1 MVKPEAVN
9 ALTTLHTEVVCVKNA
24 VPVDVIDTVTAL
36 DAHEFAAGI
45 EVAVVKVRTG
55 LVPDVPVTRLAKGID
70 SPTRETC
77 PIEVVGI
84 ATLTAQATVSLLVE
98 ILMPV
103 TEVVAATPPPIVKP
117 QMVTE

>member
-1 MVKPEAVN
+1 
-9 ALTTLHTEVVCVKNA
+9 VKNA
-24 VPVDVIDTVTAL
+24 EPPVADVIRTVTAL
-36 DAHEFAAGI
+36 PVHEFAGI

-70 SPTRETC
+70 SPTRETW

-84 ATLTAQATVSLLVE
+84 ATLTAQATVSLVVE
-98 ILMPV
+98 TLMPV
-103 TEVVAATPPPIVKP
+103 TEVVAATPLPIVKP

>member
-1 MVKPEAVN
+1 VKKYEPPEA
-9 ALTTLHTEVVCVKNA
+9 
-24 VPVDVIDTVTAL
+24 DVIWTVTAL
-36 DAHEFAAGI
+36 PVHEFAGI

-70 SPTRETC
+70 SPTRETW
-77 PIEVVGI
+77 PFGGGI
-84 ATLTAQATVSLLVE
+84 ATLTAQATVSLVVE

-103 TEVVAATPPPIVKP
+103 TEVVAATPLPIVKP

>member
-1 MVKPEAVN
+1 M
-9 ALTTLHTEVVCVKNA
+9 
-24 VPVDVIDTVTAL
+24 PVDVIDTVTAL
-36 DAHEFAAGI
+36 DAHELAAGI

-55 LVPDVPVTRLAKGID
+55 LVPDVPETRLAQGID
-70 SPTRETC
+70 SPTRETW

-103 TEVVAATPPPIVKP
+103 TEVVAATPLPIVKP